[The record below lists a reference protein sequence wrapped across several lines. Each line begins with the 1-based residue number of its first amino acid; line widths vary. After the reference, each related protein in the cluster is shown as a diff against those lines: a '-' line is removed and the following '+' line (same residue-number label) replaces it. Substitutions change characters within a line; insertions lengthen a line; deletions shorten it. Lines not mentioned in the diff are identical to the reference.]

1 MRWYPTVREA
11 FVATVIRDVAVVVA
25 VLAFI
30 ACGIKVHDTVDKL
43 AVLGTGVAD
52 AGGAVKSGFGSAA
65 DGVHDVP
72 IVGGPLSDG
81 LRSAG
86 SGAGNPVEDAGHQG
100 EQSAH
105 DLATLLGVLTAAIP
119 ALLLLGNVLPGRIAQ
134 IRALTVAS
142 KVLRDPADP
151 ARREL
156 IAQRAAFGLPYGTL
170 LRYTRDPLGDLETGR
185 LDPLVAAALE
195 DAGMRAAP

>member
-1 MRWYPTVREA
+1 VRFYPTVREA

-30 ACGIKVHDTVDKL
+30 ACGIKVHDAVDRL

-52 AGGAVKSGFGSAA
+52 AGGAVKSGFDSAA
-65 DGVHDVP
+65 DSVGDVP
-72 IVGGPLSDG
+72 VVGGPVSDS

-86 SGAGNPVEDAGHQG
+86 SGTGGPIADAGHQG
-100 EQSAH
+100 EESAH

-134 IRALTVAS
+134 IQALTVAS
-142 KVLRDPADP
+142 RVLANPGEP
-151 ARREL
+151 GRREL

-170 LRYTRDPLGDLETGR
+170 LRYSPDPLGDLDAGR
-185 LDPLVAAALE
+185 LDALVAAALE
-195 DAGMRAAP
+195 DAGLRAAS